1 MTNAFIISTN
11 AVSIAKQIGEY
22 TSVVQNIVLAL
33 CGVATVTIAALGLR
47 TWRRQLKGTSEYTKA
62 KEVLKAVY
70 KVGRAFR
77 HIRSASIYEYE
88 YPEEMR
94 DSFGLKKRSMQELLT
109 FIRVDGSFSTKLI
122 GK

>member
-1 MTNAFIISTN
+1 
-11 AVSIAKQIGEY
+11 
-22 TSVVQNIVLAL
+22 
-33 CGVATVTIAALGLR
+33 LGLR